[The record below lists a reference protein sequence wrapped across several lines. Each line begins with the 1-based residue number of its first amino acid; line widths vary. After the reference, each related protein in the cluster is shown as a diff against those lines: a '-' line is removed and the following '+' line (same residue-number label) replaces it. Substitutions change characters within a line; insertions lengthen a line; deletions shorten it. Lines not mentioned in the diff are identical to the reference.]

1 MCKAM
6 LVMWA
11 RFSLYSVILVM
22 LCSLAEEQYYEV
34 HMLPRVGYLTILFT
48 DTELNNIVLVYTKPV
63 NSLQ

>member
-22 LCSLAEEQYYEV
+22 LCSLAEEHYCEV
-34 HMLPRVGYLTILFT
+34 HMLPRVGY
-48 DTELNNIVLVYTKPV
+48 
-63 NSLQ
+63 